1 MKKLSFRLMAPAVVL
16 SFSCPIFAA
25 EKFPSPFGLEW
36 GMSHAELQAVGFSAP
51 KPLEDFEYAT
61 SVSTPKPWSQ
71 GNSYFALSYK
81 DKLVKAIVESKPIT
95 DDVYGSEGK
104 ALYSSVKSILVKKY
118 GNPSSEFEHTGMKLY
133 DDADEFYQCLEYSGC
148 GGYMASFS
156 VGGGSI
162 QVSIE
167 GSRRG
172 QGNVKITYESPAFYN
187 AKEAIEAQD
196 AKSDSS
202 AF

>member
-1 MKKLSFRLMAPAVVL
+1 MNVLYFRLMAPAVVL
-16 SFSCPIFAA
+16 SLSFSVFAA

-51 KPLEDFEYAT
+51 KSLENFEYAV

-71 GNSYFALSYK
+71 GDSYFVLTYK
-81 DKLVKAIVESKPIT
+81 DKLVKAFVESKPIT

-104 ALYSSVKSILVKKY
+104 ALYSSVKSILIKKY
-118 GNPSSEFEHTGMKLY
+118 GNPSSEFEHTGMELY
-133 DDADEFYQCLEYSGC
+133 DESDEFYQCLEYSGC
-148 GGYMASFS
+148 GGYISSFS
-156 VGGGSI
+156 VGGGYI

-172 QGNVKITYESPAFYN
+172 EGTVKITYESPAFYN
-187 AKEAIEAQD
+187 AKESINAQD